1 VTDRQKQIVE
11 MAIKL
16 TAEHGIQSVTIKN
29 LAKEI
34 GVSEP
39 ALYRHFKSKFDILN
53 AVIDYF
59 IMMIKPTTKEL
70 DKMENSIEAIRILFN
85 NHLKIF
91 EKNNNLARIIFSES
105 NFKNDDRLL
114 RKIKNLMETSMERIL
129 TVIKKGQQNGQ
140 IRKDIQPVSIFRM
153 IIGSLR
159 LLVTQW
165 SISKMEFDLLREGQM
180 LCEDILKVIR
190 N

>member
-1 VTDRQKQIVE
+1 MTNRQKQIVE

-70 DKMENSIEAIRILFN
+70 DKMENTIEAIRILFN